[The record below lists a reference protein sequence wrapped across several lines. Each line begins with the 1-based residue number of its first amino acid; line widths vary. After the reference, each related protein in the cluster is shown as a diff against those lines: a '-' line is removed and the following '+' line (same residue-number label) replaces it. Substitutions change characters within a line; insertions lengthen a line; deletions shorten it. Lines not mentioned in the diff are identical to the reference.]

1 MKVKV
6 TVNTKNA
13 EWYINKKYKNAQDAA
28 HRGNIALAENIKM
41 LAKQLAPR
49 YPGSGKTANLIVA
62 YHNRGPDGTVSQVVS
77 KNSSGRA
84 SFNLPSWM
92 HDTGG
97 VHKNHRV
104 VRFRDGQFR
113 MIPGTPKRPHIKSG
127 DPQYMYTAREQVR
140 RDKKRIFENE
150 FKI

>member
-6 TVNTKNA
+6 TVNTRNA

-28 HRGNIALAENIKM
+28 HRGNIALAENVKM
-41 LAKQLAPR
+41 IARHLAPKE
-49 YPGSGKTANLIVA
+49 SGKTASLIVA
-62 YHNRGPDGTVSQVVS
+62 YHNRGKDGTVSQVVA
-77 KNSSGRA
+77 KNSSGRI
-84 SFNLPSWM
+84 SFNLPRWM
-92 HDTGG
+92 HDSNGQ
-97 VHKNHRV
+97 HPRHRV

-113 MIPGTPKRPHIKSG
+113 MIPGKPKRPHIKSG
-127 DPQYMYTAREQVR
+127 DPQFMWTAREQVR